1 MVFKIKN
8 EPDLTPPLQ
17 SSLGSLRTKPDPA
30 VSDAVSIVKS
40 DVEPLIPDPSW
51 KTCENE
57 NRYKRVIIKEQAA
70 RKAVAALKKMQTTL
84 KLHIEGNPSCQTRID
99 KIGKCINATILLTT
113 SILLVFSIAIWC

>member
-30 VSDAVSIVKS
+30 ASDAVSIVKS
-40 DVEPLIPDPSW
+40 DIEPLIPDPSW

-57 NRYKRVIIKEQAA
+57 NRYNRVIIKEQAA
-70 RKAVAALKKMQTTL
+70 RKAVTALKRMQTTL
-84 KLHIEGNPSCQTRID
+84 KLHIVGNPSCQTRIE
-99 KIGKCINATILLTT
+99 KIGKYQCSYLA
-113 SILLVFSIAIWC
+113 SY